1 MVFFSSAFLSVS
13 KERETVEL
21 EKKKNNL
28 KISLAQNTLH
38 YMAADVVLVI

>member
-21 EKKKNNL
+21 EKKKKNEML
-28 KISLAQNTLH
+28 CT
-38 YMAADVVLVI
+38 MAADVVLVI